1 MSYHHSRKNGESATR
16 YHHHGLLHLELHN
29 EYTESEIVDEGFRRL
44 PVQEA
49 RAIFKEVGLEEKD
62 NWNKMPVIDYAWLL
76 SEASRIIHGF
86 NAPLNR
92 KDLKES
98 GMDMD
103 ADIICEDEDPFADM
117 AKDLKHNFSQRKMIM
132 KMNSK
137 N

>member
-1 MSYHHSRKNGESATR
+1 MHGCCQKHQELFIKNYSW
-16 YHHHGLLHLELHN
+16 
-29 EYTESEIVDEGFRRL
+29 F
-44 PVQEA
+44 
-49 RAIFKEVGLEEKD
+49 
-62 NWNKMPVIDYAWLL
+62 
-76 SEASRIIHGF
+76 
-86 NAPLNR
+86 APCR

-117 AKDLKHNFSQRKMIM
+117 AKDLKHNFNQRKMIM

>member
-1 MSYHHSRKNGESATR
+1 M
-16 YHHHGLLHLELHN
+16 
-29 EYTESEIVDEGFRRL
+29 
-44 PVQEA
+44 
-49 RAIFKEVGLEEKD
+49 GLEEKD

-86 NAPLNR
+86 NAPLSR

-103 ADIICEDEDPFADM
+103 ADIIYEDEDPFADM
-117 AKDLKHNFSQRKMIM
+117 AKDLKHNFNQRKMIM
-132 KMNSK
+132 KINSK